1 MALVRVIAGF
11 SLPMG
16 QGQAFHHT
24 TLPSQMLLPW
34 DSLRSAQN
42 SSMEKEIMYFAAAG
56 ANAASESRR
65 YKAHYAIWI
74 MPTTLGFH
82 RISYKVVNKAGGS
95 TNKLGIIVNE

>member
-1 MALVRVIAGF
+1 
-11 SLPMG
+11 
-16 QGQAFHHT
+16 
-24 TLPSQMLLPW
+24 
-34 DSLRSAQN
+34 
-42 SSMEKEIMYFAAAG
+42 MYFAAAG